1 VNLHRR
7 QLHRK
12 VNMNHTQLMLL
23 MASVLLF
30 AAIGHGRAETVRQN
44 PGVISAAVDE
54 YLRTQSMG
62 QPGVMDYSIGAIDTR
77 LPLPSCTTP
86 EAFMAPGTRLW
97 GKTHVGVRCTSPVSW
112 TIYVPVMVRVNGPYL
127 ITSRAMTQG
136 HTIQPADVTTTNG
149 DLTQL
154 PAGVVQDPAL
164 VIGRTVTAS
173 VGARQPLRIDLLRAP
188 TVIQQGQNVKLVSR
202 GKGFEVTADG
212 KALAHGQLGQ
222 VIPVRSPSGQTVS
235 GIARHG
241 GIVEVNN

>member
-1 VNLHRR
+1 
-7 QLHRK
+7 
-12 VNMNHTQLMLL
+12 MNHSQLVLL
-23 MASVLLF
+23 MASALLF
-30 AAIGHGRAETVRQN
+30 AAAGHGRTETARQN

-54 YLRTQSMG
+54 YLRTQSIG
-62 QPGVMDYSIGAIDTR
+62 QPGVMDYSIGAMDTR
-77 LPLPSCTTP
+77 LSLPSCTTP

-112 TIYVPVMVRVNGPYL
+112 AIYVPVMVRINGPYL
-127 ITSRAMTQG
+127 IASRAMTQG
-136 HTIQPADVTTTNG
+136 HTIQSTDVTTASG

-154 PAGVVQDPAL
+154 PAGIAQDPAL
-164 VIGRTVTAS
+164 VVGRTVAAS
-173 VGARQPLRIDLLRAP
+173 IGARQPLRTDLLRAP

-202 GKGFEVTADG
+202 GRGFEVSADG

-241 GIVEVNN
+241 GIVEVNNQ